1 MPSLVRFGG
10 YGPGRPIRAESGD
23 GSIRNKQTERLAE
36 LKESRDLSAVDK
48 VLASLQQAAE
58 GTENLLYP
66 MREALTNL
74 ATLGEVSDA
83 LREVYGQYR
92 PS

>member
-1 MPSLVRFGG
+1 M
-10 YGPGRPIRAESGD
+10 
-23 GSIRNKQTERLAE
+23 
-36 LKESRDLSAVDK
+36 DK
-48 VLASLQQAAE
+48 VLAGLQQAAE
-58 GTENLLYP
+58 GTGSLLYP